1 MKILY
6 TLDNIRNEKGKVLD
20 GWKIL
25 ISRMEYSAEYQATVF
40 YKDGCEYWVSLIQR
54 DLVDLIN
61 KTIDE
66 IDWIVNNIPED
77 ALNSK
82 QQWSHVKSFGNYGSR
97 EFIML
102 CKCNGRAELKRFKH
116 TDVIFCSTN
125 EYIPDNKELLNENY
139 DYIDTYDSSI
149 SEHSN
154 IDRCD
159 TEVDVNE

>member
-1 MKILY
+1 MKELY
-6 TLDNIRNEKGKVLD
+6 SIRDIRNSKDKLLEGWIVLV
-20 GWKIL
+20 
-25 ISRMEYSAEYQATVF
+25 SRSDYSAEYQTEIF
-40 YKDGCEYWVSLIQR
+40 YKDGYKYWVSPIQR

-66 IDWIVNNIPED
+66 IDWMVNNIPED

-82 QQWSHVKSFGNYGSR
+82 QQWSHVKSFGNYGGR

-116 TDVIFCSTN
+116 TDAIFYSMN
-125 EYIPDNKELLNENY
+125 EYIPDNKEVLNENY
-139 DYIDTYDSSI
+139 EYINTYDSSI

-154 IDRCD
+154 IDKCD
-159 TEVDVNE
+159 TEVEV

>member
-6 TLDNIRNEKGKVLD
+6 TLENIRNANGQLLD
-20 GWKIL
+20 GWSIQ
-25 ISRMEYSAEYQATVF
+25 ISRMECSAEYQTNVF
-40 YKDGCEYWVSLIQR
+40 YKDGYEYWISPIQR

-82 QQWSHVKSFGNYGSR
+82 QAWSHVKSFGNYGER

-102 CKCNGRAELKRFKH
+102 CKSGTKRAELKRFKN
-116 TDVIFCSTN
+116 TEAIFYGVD
-125 EYIPDNKELLNENY
+125 EYIPNQKCLLNQELKPFG
-139 DYIDTYDSSI
+139 
-149 SEHSN
+149 
-154 IDRCD
+154 
-159 TEVDVNE
+159 EVLYEEE